1 MCKEEISSF
10 DISIETD
17 FPIAIV
23 EDLRV
28 VSKEFEKRDNPESFE
43 DYESDDVESVISSPA
58 VEPDLNYI
66 IDQEV
71 LHDELSYQVDSLDK
85 RTRESVKLYYGL
97 EDGEAHTYEE
107 IGKRLSVTG
116 STVGLRVRK
125 GLKIMWGRYRLNS
138 RARGLGEFL
147 DIENMSK
154 SVIYT
159 GGLDYAV
166 ERLSDSDNQKL
177 IRKVVLQKR
186 LKEAKIPEKQRLQ
199 KEYGELMKEKSRK
212 KGE

>member
-1 MCKEEISSF
+1 MTVQLI
-10 DISIETD
+10 I
-17 FPIAIV
+17 
-23 EDLRV
+23 LR
-28 VSKEFEKRDNPESFE
+28 R
-43 DYESDDVESVISSPA
+43 
-58 VEPDLNYI
+58 
-66 IDQEV
+66 
-71 LHDELSYQVDSLDK
+71 
-85 RTRESVKLYYGL
+85 YYGL
-97 EDGEAHTYEE
+97 N
-107 IGKRLSVTG
+107 ICNRVT
-116 STVGLRVRK
+116 
-125 GLKIMWGRYRLNS
+125 S

-147 DIENMSK
+147 HIDNRSK
-154 SVIYT
+154 LPIYT